1 MKSIGKILKSSII
14 NNDKLITLDN
24 SLLAQVQD
32 TLFEMLVDINE
43 VCARNDIKWGL
54 IAGSLLGA
62 VRYNDFIPWDDD
74 VDIYMLRNEYT
85 KLERIFNNELGNKYI
100 LKKPGDKGYIFHFPQ
115 IQKRDTKLQL
125 LESSEDDNS
134 GLFIDLF
141 IYDNVSDKNIF
152 KILHGLSSTAL
163 LFIDST
169 LRMKLCEKNIL
180 KYCGDLKEVKSV
192 LKQRTIWAIL
202 FSFRPLEYWP
212 MERKRASVFK
222 IAKQELRHFFTRIN
236 SKKIDKFIVP
246 SIYTFSFYRNMGIP
260 ANKCIRCFN
269 ASEIKQEKYESNYMR
284 NSLLIPKEDKVI
296 LYLGRIETYKG
307 INELINVFEK
317 INCPSWHLVICGPGD
332 AKVKSN
338 NNNIHLI
345 GSVSPENRGFY
356 YAMADLFILPNTYK
370 KKIEPW
376 GLTVN
381 EAMAFGL
388 PILATEATG
397 SGLDLVFPGINGFL
411 MNSEDLENEIKYY
424 LKLML
429 SDDEL
434 LLRMSKSSR
443 NIVSNYTFD
452 NMARA
457 FLFAAT
463 TK

>member
-202 FSFRPLEYWP
+202 FSFRPLEYW
-212 MERKRASVFK
+212 
-222 IAKQELRHFFTRIN
+222 L
-236 SKKIDKFIVP
+236 KKSD
-246 SIYTFSFYRNMGIP
+246 
-260 ANKCIRCFN
+260 
-269 ASEIKQEKYESNYMR
+269 
-284 NSLLIPKEDKVI
+284 
-296 LYLGRIETYKG
+296 
-307 INELINVFEK
+307 NVFGMIRKSVTYLVNPSGAKHYFGEIYLKKEMSDVVK
-317 INCPSWHLVICGPGD
+317 I
-332 AKVKSN
+332 KFR
-338 NNNIHLI
+338 NI
-345 GSVSPENRGFY
+345 E
-356 YAMADLFILPNTYK
+356 LPVPKGY
-370 KKIEPW
+370 
-376 GLTVN
+376 
-381 EAMAFGL
+381 
-388 PILATEATG
+388 
-397 SGLDLVFPGINGFL
+397 D
-411 MNSEDLENEIKYY
+411 YY
-424 LKLML
+424 LRTRYG
-429 SDDEL
+429 E
-434 LLRMSKSSR
+434 
-443 NIVSNYTFD
+443 NYIIPPNEKGRETHKYI
-452 NMARA
+452 AVR
-457 FLFAAT
+457 L
-463 TK
+463 